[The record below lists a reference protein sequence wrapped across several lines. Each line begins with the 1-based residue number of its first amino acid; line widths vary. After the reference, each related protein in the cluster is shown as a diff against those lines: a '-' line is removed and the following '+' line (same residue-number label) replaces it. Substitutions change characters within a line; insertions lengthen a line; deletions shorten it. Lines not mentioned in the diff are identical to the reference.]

1 MNLRG
6 EEKVKITNYFL
17 LNTYYMPGGDGRRK
31 PPGEREG
38 QDKLEGTK
46 QKLLKRDGWEG
57 N

>member
-1 MNLRG
+1 
-6 EEKVKITNYFL
+6 
-17 LNTYYMPGGDGRRK
+17 MPGGDGRRK